1 MALPQKETGAAESP
15 YILRVLKLWK
25 DASMSMT
32 SNQLSAE
39 LLQAFADTHYIVH
52 HEAPFV
58 MHIGKPCPELKTL
71 MVDHNALGAAFIT
84 AWNPFSQ
91 NLPAKE
97 NQARQDELKANLKRR
112 GLICIDGI
120 GKHPSNNWPGEVSVL
135 VLGLDLEAAKSLARH
150 YEQHAFVWAAGDG
163 VPELIQP

>member
-1 MALPQKETGAAESP
+1 MSK
-15 YILRVLKLWK
+15 I
-25 DASMSMT
+25 ASIP
-32 SNQLSAE
+32 AE
-39 LLQAFADTHYIVH
+39 LLQAFADTHYNVH

-58 MHIGKPCPELKTL
+58 MRIGRPCPELKTL
-71 MVDHNALGAAFIT
+71 MAEHNALSAAFIT

-97 NQARQDELKANLKRR
+97 NKARQDELKATLKKR
-112 GLICIDGI
+112 GLTCIDGI
-120 GKHPSNNWPGEVSVL
+120 GKHPSNSWPGEVSVL

-163 VPELIQP
+163 VPELMQP

>member
-1 MALPQKETGAAESP
+1 METRHSLKVLHKCTQKLQQNQDMTMPQHL
-15 YILRVLKLWK
+15 Y
-25 DASMSMT
+25 
-32 SNQLSAE
+32 AE
-39 LLQAFADTHYIVH
+39 LIQAFTETDYIVH
-52 HEAPFV
+52 HEQPFT
-58 MHIGKPCPELKTL
+58 MNIGKPSRALKAL
-71 MVDHNALGAAFIT
+71 MAQHNALSAAYIT

-97 NQARQDELKANLKRR
+97 NQTRQDELKANLKKR

-150 YEQHAFVWAAGDG
+150 DEQHAFVWAAGDG
-163 VPELIQP
+163 VPELVQP

>member
-1 MALPQKETGAAESP
+1 MFKRKDISP
-15 YILRVLKLWK
+15 
-25 DASMSMT
+25 
-32 SNQLSAE
+32 E
-39 LLQAFADTHYIVH
+39 LLQAYAETDYIVH
-52 HEAPFV
+52 HQPPFT
-58 MHIGKPCPELKTL
+58 MHIGQPCLELKTL
-71 MVDHNALGAAFIT
+71 MAEHKVLSAAFIT

-97 NQARQDELKANLKRR
+97 NQARQDKLKANIKKC

-135 VLGLDLEAAKSLARH
+135 ALGLDLEAAKSLARH

-163 VPELIQP
+163 VPELDQS

>member
-1 MALPQKETGAAESP
+1 
-15 YILRVLKLWK
+15 
-25 DASMSMT
+25 
-32 SNQLSAE
+32 
-39 LLQAFADTHYIVH
+39 
-52 HEAPFV
+52 
-58 MHIGKPCPELKTL
+58 MHIGQPCPELKAL
-71 MVDHNALGAAFIT
+71 MADHNVLSAAFIT

-97 NQARQDELKANLKRR
+97 NQARQDELKANLKKR

-163 VPELIQP
+163 VPELVQP